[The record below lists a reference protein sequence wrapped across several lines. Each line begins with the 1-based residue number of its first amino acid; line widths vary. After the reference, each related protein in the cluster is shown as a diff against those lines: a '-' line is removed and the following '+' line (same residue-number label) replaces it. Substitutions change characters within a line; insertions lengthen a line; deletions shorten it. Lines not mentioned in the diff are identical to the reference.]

1 MSEYV
6 KMDVSELV
14 QHLREL
20 IVRYNRQRDTYLFV
34 YAGAIGKPIPDI
46 PMSKD
51 DYYTFFDIL
60 KDNVS
65 KKITVFLET
74 PGGSG
79 DAAEEIANFLHQKFD
94 QVSFVISGEAKSA
107 GTILALSGHEIL
119 MTKTGSLGP
128 IDAQVR
134 IGRSPVSAYDYIK
147 WVKDK
152 RAEAKKTGE
161 LNPFDATMIAQISP
175 GELCSVFHALKFA
188 EDLVIE
194 WLPKYKFAEW
204 NVTRTRG
211 EVVTD
216 QMRVIRAQEI
226 AQILTNH
233 ADWRSHGRSIKID
246 DLEEVVKLEIVKI
259 DEDKELAEIVY
270 KIHTVIRTIFI
281 KSNIYKIFA
290 TQDELYRKMATS
302 REDIKEKVPGSNQ
315 KLVDAVQTEVQCP
328 QCHEKYLIYAKFVD
342 NPQIDTDL
350 QGKGMI
356 PFPKDNILKCKCGY
370 EIDLSGLKNEIETQS
385 GRQIIV

>member
-6 KMDVSELV
+6 TMDVSELV
-14 QHLREL
+14 VRLRDL
-20 IVRYNRQRDTYLFV
+20 IVQYNQKQGTYLII

-46 PMSKD
+46 SMSKD

-60 KDNVS
+60 KEIDS
-65 KKITVFLET
+65 KKICVFLET

-79 DAAEEIANFLHQKFD
+79 DAAEEIAKFLHQKFEH
-94 QVSFVISGEAKSA
+94 VSFVISGEAKSA
-107 GTILALSGHEIL
+107 GTILALSGHEIS

-134 IGRSPVSAYDYIK
+134 IGRSVVSAYDYIK
-147 WVKDK
+147 WVNDK
-152 RAEAKKTGE
+152 KAEAKKAGE

-175 GELCSVFHALKFA
+175 GELCSIFHALKFA

-194 WLPKYKFAEW
+194 WLPKYKFSQW
-204 NVTRTRG
+204 HTTRTRG
-211 EVVTD
+211 DKVTD
-216 QMRVIRAQEI
+216 QKRNERAREI

-246 DLEEVVKLEIVKI
+246 DLEDIVKLEINKI
-259 DEDKELAEIVY
+259 DEDGDLAEIVY
-270 KIHTVIRTIFI
+270 RIHTVIRMIFT

-290 TQDELYRKMATS
+290 TEKELFRKIATS
-302 REDIKEKVPGSNQ
+302 KEDIREKVPGSNEKTADGIQ
-315 KLVDAVQTEVQCP
+315 AEVFCP
-328 QCHEKYLIYAKFVD
+328 QCHEKYKVYAKLTD
-342 NPQIDTDL
+342 NPQIDKDL
-350 QGKGMI
+350 QAKGII

-370 EIDLSGLKNEIETQS
+370 EIDLSGLKNDIETRT
-385 GRQIIV
+385 GRKIIL

>member
-20 IVRYNRQRDTYLFV
+20 IVRYNQQRDTYLIV

-60 KDNVS
+60 KDNDS

-79 DAAEEIANFLHQKFD
+79 DAAEEIANFLHQKFEH
-94 QVSFVISGEAKSA
+94 VSFVIAGEAKSA

-147 WVKDK
+147 WVNDK

-211 EVVTD
+211 EVVTE
-216 QMRVIRAQEI
+216 QMRVNRAKEI
-226 AQILTNH
+226 AQKLTNH
-233 ADWRSHGRSIKID
+233 ADWRSHGRSIKIG
-246 DLEEVVKLEIVKI
+246 DLEDAVKLEIVKI
-259 DEDKELAEIVY
+259 V
-270 KIHTVIRTIFI
+270 
-281 KSNIYKIFA
+281 
-290 TQDELYRKMATS
+290 
-302 REDIKEKVPGSNQ
+302 KEKQ
-315 KLVDAVQTEVQCP
+315 KCQLNWNHGTTVQRKLPSSTLLGE
-328 QCHEKYLIYAKFVD
+328 
-342 NPQIDTDL
+342 
-350 QGKGMI
+350 
-356 PFPKDNILKCKCGY
+356 
-370 EIDLSGLKNEIETQS
+370 
-385 GRQIIV
+385 